1 MKKYLLTIMTIFIFN
16 VGQMGVSD
24 KDQAQVYGQSQDAP
38 MPPKQEKGRD
48 PFRLPPGIKPLA
60 PKGEE
65 EKKVKREESED
76 LKKTTMVESVS
87 DQQPQPSFSPIVLR
101 AILISDRIRLAA
113 IEEKIVTEGTII
125 NGEKVLE
132 IKPDR
137 VILDQGGKRR
147 TLYLPQSSIPLSVE
161 ER

>member
-1 MKKYLLTIMTIFIFN
+1 MKKYFLIIIAIFVFN
-16 VGQMGVSD
+16 GWQMEVSD
-24 KDQAQVYGQSQDAP
+24 KAHAQVYGQSQVTQ

-48 PFRLPPGIKPLA
+48 PFRLPPGIKLLA
-60 PKGEE
+60 SKGEE
-65 EKKVKREESED
+65 EKKVKREERED
-76 LKKTTMVESVS
+76 QKKTTMVESVS
-87 DQQPQPSFSPIVLR
+87 DQQPQPSFSPLVLR

-125 NGEKVLE
+125 CGEKVLE

-147 TLYLPQSSIPLSVE
+147 TLYLPQSSVPLIVE

>member
-1 MKKYLLTIMTIFIFN
+1 MKKYFLIIITIFVLN
-16 VGQMGVSD
+16 GMPMGVSD
-24 KDQAQVYGQSQDAP
+24 KDQAQVYGQSQVAQI
-38 MPPKQEKGRD
+38 PPKQEKGRD

-60 PKGEE
+60 SKGEE
-65 EKKVKREESED
+65 EKKVKREERED
-76 LKKTTMVESVS
+76 LKKTIMFESVS
-87 DQQPQPSFSPIVLR
+87 EQQPQSSFSPLALR

-137 VILDQGGKRR
+137 VILDQEGKRR
-147 TLYLPQSSIPLSVE
+147 TLYLPQSSVPLIVE